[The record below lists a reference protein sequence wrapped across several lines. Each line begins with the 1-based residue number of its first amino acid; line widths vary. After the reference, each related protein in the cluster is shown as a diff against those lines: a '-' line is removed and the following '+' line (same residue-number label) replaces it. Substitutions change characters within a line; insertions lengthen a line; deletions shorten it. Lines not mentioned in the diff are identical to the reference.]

1 MNRRFVL
8 LSAATIVA
16 GATVLGQGQT
26 TGDALDPVRVAADTH
41 RVAFEN
47 AFVRILEV
55 RIPAG
60 KTEPRH
66 RHPHGL
72 SVYFSDWEPKV
83 TVDGKPAQVNARKS
97 GTFAWSDAVVHTV
110 ENVGKTEGRVLRIEL
125 KVLNPSQLQ
134 PCRDRRAMRPART
147 VSSKNASQAGRAR
160 GGAVSPLTFG
170 TPVRPTDWAP
180 ACARPLAAAG
190 IGSRTPE
197 THFFRA

>member
-1 MNRRFVL
+1 MTGKIALFTASAT
-8 LSAATIVA
+8 LSVGVAATLA
-16 GATVLGQGQT
+16 HSQT

-72 SVYFSDWEPKV
+72 SVYFSDWEAKG
-83 TVDGKPAQVNARKS
+83 TVDGKPAQVNSRKS

-125 KVLNPSQLQ
+125 KY
-134 PCRDRRAMRPART
+134 
-147 VSSKNASQAGRAR
+147 
-160 GGAVSPLTFG
+160 
-170 TPVRPTDWAP
+170 
-180 ACARPLAAAG
+180 
-190 IGSRTPE
+190 
-197 THFFRA
+197 